1 MDVAVW
7 QDFLYAVYNIDNI
20 GWEACDMKKNEHIA
34 LTVLGASAALL
45 AASLPYADTFVGGL
59 CASAS
64 LAGVIGGLADWF
76 AVSAIF
82 TKPLGV
88 SFKTDL
94 IVNNRHRLEQGVGR
108 MVSEELL
115 TAESVESFLEKY
127 DLGAMVVTLYG
138 KLNGERYLYEQLV
151 RASRRLLS
159 MVDEEAV
166 LSVVRS
172 AVRDGAETV
181 DWRTVLTMT
190 ANDLAEKGHLD
201 DAGRVL
207 LAEGRRIA
215 ESKEMYDV
223 LCAIASDAL
232 HAYESGGTGRQFLHS
247 MMDLSPER
255 CAALV
260 QAKMVETIMREQEK
274 ESGAKHLA
282 HLLSW
287 GAGSLGKDTLP
298 AMMADAA
305 AGKVR
310 AWLDDTRRTLDE
322 SAESVLWLTRLARR
336 ISGEIDSL
344 LLDDARN
351 ERFNRVVRE
360 LVCQTLAKHKDTLAS
375 LAENGVKNMPDEM
388 LTGMLKEKVGHDLQM
403 IRVNGSLV
411 GALAGAGL
419 YLLRYAWKAVAL

>member
-1 MDVAVW
+1 MR
-7 QDFLYAVYNIDNI
+7 
-20 GWEACDMKKNEHIA
+20 KNEHIA
-34 LTVLGASAALL
+34 LTVLGASAVGL
-45 AASLPYADTFVGGL
+45 AVSLPHADTFVGGL
-59 CASAS
+59 CASAT

-88 SFKTDL
+88 SFKTNL

-115 TAESVESFLEKY
+115 TAESVEMFLEKY

-138 KLNGERYLYEQLV
+138 KMNGERYLYEQLV
-151 RASRRLLS
+151 RASRRLLA

-166 LSVVRS
+166 IALGRS
-172 AVRDGAETV
+172 AVRDGAGAV
-181 DWRTVLTMT
+181 DWRAVLSTT
-190 ANDLAEKGHLD
+190 ATNLAEKGHLD

-223 LCAIASDAL
+223 LLTIAADAL
-232 HAYESGGTGRQFLHS
+232 HAYESASAGRQFLHS

-255 CAALV
+255 CAELV
-260 QAKMVETIMREQEK
+260 QAKMVEMIADEQE
-274 ESGAKHLA
+274 ENRGAMWLA

-287 GAGSLGKDTLP
+287 GAGSLDEDKLP
-298 AMMADAA
+298 NMMADAA
-305 AGKVR
+305 TGKVR
-310 AWLDDTRRTLDE
+310 AWLDETRRALEDVP
-322 SAESVLWLTRLARR
+322 ESVLWLTKLVKR

-351 ERFNRVVRE
+351 EQFNRSVRE
-360 LVCQTLAKHKDTLAS
+360 LVCHTLAKHKDTLRA

>member
-1 MDVAVW
+1 
-7 QDFLYAVYNIDNI
+7 
-20 GWEACDMKKNEHIA
+20 MKKNEHIA
-34 LTVLGASAALL
+34 LSVLGASAVGL

-59 CASAS
+59 CASAT

-88 SFKTDL
+88 SFKTNL
-94 IVNNRHRLEQGVGR
+94 IVNNRHRLEEGVGR

-115 TAESVESFLEKY
+115 TAESVETFLEKY

-138 KLNGERYLYEQLV
+138 KLSGERYLHEQLA
-151 RASRRLLS
+151 RASQKLLA

-172 AVRDGAETV
+172 SVRDGAGTV
-181 DWRTVLTMT
+181 DWRAVLSDAAT
-190 ANDLAEKGHLD
+190 DLAEKGRLG

-215 ESKEMYDV
+215 GSKEMYDILRTV
-223 LCAIASDAL
+223 ASDAL
-232 HAYESGGTGRQFLHS
+232 HAYESGGAGRQFLHS

-255 CAALV
+255 CAELV
-260 QAKMVETIMREQEK
+260 QAKMVETIAREQEAGH
-274 ESGAKHLA
+274 GAKHFA

-287 GAGSLGKDTLP
+287 GAGSLDTDKIP
-298 AMMADAA
+298 ALMADAA
-305 AGKVR
+305 ADKVR
-310 AWLDDTRRTLDE
+310 AWIGDTRRTLE
-322 SAESVLWLTRLARR
+322 EAPESVMWLTKIAKR
-336 ISGEIDSL
+336 IGDEIDSL

-351 ERFNRVVRE
+351 EWFNQKMRE
-360 LVCQTLAKHKDTLAS
+360 LICQALATHKDTLAS

-411 GALAGAGL
+411 GALAGAAL
-419 YLLRYAWKAVAL
+419 YLLRYAWKVVAL

>member
-1 MDVAVW
+1 
-7 QDFLYAVYNIDNI
+7 
-20 GWEACDMKKNEHIA
+20 
-34 LTVLGASAALL
+34 VLGASAALL
-45 AASLPYADTFVGGL
+45 AGSLPYAGTFVGGL

-115 TAESVESFLEKY
+115 TAESVESFLKKY
-127 DLGAMVVTLYG
+127 DLGAMVVTLYDKMNG
-138 KLNGERYLYEQLV
+138 KRYLHEQLLA
-151 RASRRLLS
+151 ASHKLLS

-166 LSVVRS
+166 AALVRL
-172 AVRDGAETV
+172 AVRNSAGTV
-181 DWRTVLTMT
+181 DWRAVLSASS
-190 ANDLAEKGHLD
+190 ANLAESGQLD
-201 DAGRVL
+201 DAGRIL
-207 LAEGRRIA
+207 LAEARRIA
-215 ESKEMYDV
+215 ESQEMYDILRTV
-223 LCAIASDAL
+223 AADAL
-232 HAYESGGTGRQFLHS
+232 HAYESGGSGRQFLHN

-260 QAKMVETIMREQEK
+260 QAKLVERVAEEEAMD
-274 ESGAKHLA
+274 SGAKWLG

-287 GAGSLGKDTLP
+287 GAGSLDTDKLP
-298 AMMADAA
+298 NMMADMASD
-305 AGKVR
+305 KVR
-310 AWLDDTRRTLDE
+310 AWIADAKQTLE
-322 SAESVLWLTRLARR
+322 QSPETVLWLTKLTER
-336 ISGEIDSL
+336 IDAEIDSL

-351 ERFNRVVRE
+351 AWFNQKMRE

-375 LAENGVKNMPDEM
+375 LAESGVRNMPDET

-411 GALAGAGL
+411 GALAGAVL